1 MAKITPKRKHTLRNI
16 ILAVAALPILFI
28 LYIIGT
34 LLLSPVFDTADKSRF
49 EKLDNQSRELYSQL
63 QVASG
68 GAELWTYV
76 AGCEDMNRGV
86 AGFYFTTD
94 YACTTE
100 VFTEVPIST
109 LSQFLS
115 LQDKYYL
122 LIDQSKMMN
131 KVSELDMQRP
141 GDFGMRFVSSSAEKK
156 YKTDDGITCTYLVN
170 LSDGKNIDYGI
181 NLSVGNALVGISLRC
196 TDTSRG
202 DWYAG

>member
-28 LYIIGT
+28 LYITGT
-34 LLLSPVFDTADKSRF
+34 LLLSPVFDAADKSRF

-76 AGCEDMNRGV
+76 AGCEDIMSGPWPTGEFN
-86 AGFYFTTD
+86 
-94 YACTTE
+94 CTTGSYAD
-100 VFTEVPIST
+100 VNV
-109 LSQFLS
+109 LS
-115 LQDKYYL
+115 LAQLNTLHEKYYSV
-122 LIDQSKMMN
+122 IDQSKMMK

-156 YKTDDGITCTYLVN
+156 YRNDDGITCTYLVN

-181 NLSVGNALVGISLRC
+181 NLSVDSAAVGISLRC
-196 TDTSRG
+196 MDTSRG
-202 DWYAG
+202 DWYAR